1 MLSKIKICLSLLSE
15 KEEKIK
21 TSVLLVLLIAYALLE
36 IVGIGSFPVYLLSI
50 LKPDFLQNLMTEYS
64 FINFNLEKYSQET
77 ILIYGGVFLV
87 SFFVIKNIFF
97 LLITRFE
104 KKFIYTLISKK
115 SFELYKI
122 YHRQKY
128 IFHLNTN
135 PSKLIR
141 NIDLVEDSVLYI
153 SYFLLFLR
161 ELFVLLVTFSF
172 LILIN
177 FEVTIF
183 TFIFFLISI
192 LILFSFTKRK
202 TKSYG
207 QKVIDLRNFFYKI
220 ITEGMEAIKE
230 VKILGRSR
238 YFSNLF
244 RENTK
249 NLFYNKY
256 KIEMIKS
263 IPKMYLEVL
272 AVVFMCLLFIYF
284 FNSTKDFEI
293 AIITL
298 ATFSVVIVRMLPSLT
313 SISTGLAYLKSLHPS
328 ANTLINE
335 LNREADYPSS
345 SEPFFG
351 SNSDPKYN
359 INNFSKLELKN
370 ISYGYT
376 AEKKIINNFSIKI
389 SNNKIFGIRG
399 VSGSGKTT
407 LINIILG
414 LLEPESGEIVIDNT
428 TIKDFSVLQKTF
440 GLVSQNIYLLD
451 ETVRK
456 NIAFGLNDS
465 EIDDEQVKKSAR
477 LAQADSFINS
487 LENGYDT
494 IVGNKGV
501 KISGGQ
507 MQRIGIAR
515 ALYSNPKILI
525 LDESTSALDIKN
537 EDKILDLIKDL
548 KKRMAI
554 IVISHRESTLKICDQ
569 LIDLESK

>member
-376 AEKKIINNFSIKI
+376 AEKKIINKYY
-389 SNNKIFGIRG
+389 FGVIR
-399 VSGSGKTT
+399 
-407 LINIILG
+407 
-414 LLEPESGEIVIDNT
+414 
-428 TIKDFSVLQKTF
+428 
-440 GLVSQNIYLLD
+440 
-451 ETVRK
+451 
-456 NIAFGLNDS
+456 
-465 EIDDEQVKKSAR
+465 AR
-477 LAQADSFINS
+477 IWRNS
-487 LENGYDT
+487 Y
-494 IVGNKGV
+494 
-501 KISGGQ
+501 
-507 MQRIGIAR
+507 
-515 ALYSNPKILI
+515 
-525 LDESTSALDIKN
+525 
-537 EDKILDLIKDL
+537 
-548 KKRMAI
+548 
-554 IVISHRESTLKICDQ
+554 
-569 LIDLESK
+569 

>member
-115 SFELYKI
+115 SFKLYKI

-177 FEVTIF
+177 FKVTIF

-230 VKILGRSR
+230 VKILGRSK

-244 RENTK
+244 KENTE

-351 SNSDPKYN
+351 NNSDPKYN
-359 INNFSKLELKN
+359 IKNFSKLELRN

-414 LLEPESGEIVIDNT
+414 LLEPESGEIVIDNI
-428 TIKDFSVLQKTF
+428 TIKDFSALQKTF

-515 ALYSNPKILI
+515 ALYSSPKILI